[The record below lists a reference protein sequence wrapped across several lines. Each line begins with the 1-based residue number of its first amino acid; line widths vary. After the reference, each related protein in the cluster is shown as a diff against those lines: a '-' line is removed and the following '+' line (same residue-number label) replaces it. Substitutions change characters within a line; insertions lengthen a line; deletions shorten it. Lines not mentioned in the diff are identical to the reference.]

1 MTHEVAATS
10 TQVVMGYS
18 FWIATGIFLIAYAVI
33 VSEKIH
39 KTIIAIFGAGLML
52 VLKILEQHEAFHV
65 EEFGID
71 WNVIFLLISMMV
83 IINLMRPTGV
93 FEYIAIKSA
102 KLGKGEPFRIMV
114 IFAVVTAVL
123 SALLDNVTTVLLIV
137 PVTILIADAL
147 QVDAMPYLLSCAMA
161 SNIGGTATLIGDP
174 PNIMIAS
181 KAQLNFMDFIYHLA
195 PVVIVIMVFYVLAI
209 KLIWG
214 KKLKTKDELK
224 TRIMAMSENEAI
236 KDPVMLKKS
245 LFVLALVL
253 TGFVF
258 HGVLHFQPATV
269 ALFGAGLLLL
279 LSKTHEPHHILAD
292 VEWPTIFF
300 FMGLF
305 IIIGGVVKVGL
316 IKWMSVQVLEIT
328 QGNMFATSMVVMW
341 FSAFASAF
349 IDNIPY
355 VATMNPLI
363 VDMAKQLWPDL
374 SGLSLLHHADLM
386 PLWWSLALRRLPR
399 RKRNGNRRIR
409 KCYCSR
415 NVGETRQTDIVREV
429 HALRNADDDHDCGYC
444 NNICLAE
451 ILCTEDIASH
461 TQRNEKRAGGRECHS
476 PFLLFIS
483 AYTAPSG

>member
-1 MTHEVAATS
+1 MHETAAAS
-10 TQVVMGYS
+10 QPFVMDTA
-18 FWIATGIFLIAYAVI
+18 FWTATTIFLLAYAVI

-39 KTIIAIFGAGLML
+39 KTIVAVFGAALML
-52 VLKILEQHEAFHV
+52 VLKILQQNEAFHV
-65 EEFGID
+65 EEFGVD

-102 KLGKGEPFRIMV
+102 KLGKGEPLRILA
-114 IFAVVTAVL
+114 IFATVTAVL

-147 QVDAMPYLLSCAMA
+147 EVDALPYLISCALA

-195 PVVIVIMVFYVLAI
+195 PIVIVMMLVYLFAI

-214 KKLKTKDELK
+214 RQLKTRDELK
-224 TRIMAMSENEAI
+224 KRIMSMNEKEAI
-236 KDPVMLKKS
+236 KDPLMLKKS
-245 LFVLALVL
+245 LFVLGLVL
-253 TGFVF
+253 TGFVL
-258 HGVLHFQPATV
+258 HGTLHYQPATV

-279 LSKTHEPHHILAD
+279 LSGTHEPHHVLAE

-300 FMGLF
+300 FIGLF

-316 IKWMSVQVLEIT
+316 IKWMSVKVLEMT
-328 QGNMFATSMVVMW
+328 HGNLFATSMVVMW

-363 VDMAKQLWPDL
+363 VDMAKQLWPAHA
-374 SGLSLLHHADLM
+374 GTQLLHHVELM
-386 PLWWSLALRRLPR
+386 PLWWSLALGACLGGNGTAIGASANVIVVGMSEKLG
-399 RKRNGNRRIR
+399 KRISFAKFMFFGMPIMILTVAIATI
-409 KCYCSR
+409 Y
-415 NVGETRQTDIVREV
+415 VW
-429 HALRNADDDHDCGYC
+429 LRYYVLK
-444 NNICLAE
+444 I
-451 ILCTEDIASH
+451 
-461 TQRNEKRAGGRECHS
+461 
-476 PFLLFIS
+476 
-483 AYTAPSG
+483 

>member
-1 MTHEVAATS
+1 MTHEAAAA
-10 TQVVMGYS
+10 QPFVMDTA
-18 FWIATGIFLIAYAVI
+18 FWTATTIFLLAYAVI

-39 KTIIAIFGAGLML
+39 KTIIAIFGAALML
-52 VLKILEQHEAFHV
+52 VLKILQQHEAFHV
-65 EEFGID
+65 EEFGVD

-102 KLGKGEPFRIMV
+102 KWGKGEPFRILA
-114 IFAVVTAVL
+114 IFATVTAVL

-147 QVDAMPYLLSCAMA
+147 EVDPLPYLISCALA

-181 KAQLNFMDFIYHLA
+181 KAQLVFMDFIYNLA
-195 PVVIVIMVFYVLAI
+195 PVIIVTMVFYIFAI

-214 KKLKTKDELK
+214 RKLRTRDELK
-224 TRIMAMSENEAI
+224 QRIMNMNEREAI
-236 KDPVMLKKS
+236 KDPVMLTKS
-245 LFVLALVL
+245 LVVLGVVLA
-253 TGFVF
+253 GFVF
-258 HGVLHFQPATV
+258 HGALHFQPATI

-279 LSKTHEPHHILAD
+279 LSKTHEPHHILAE

-300 FMGLF
+300 FIGLF

-316 IKWMSVQVLEIT
+316 IKWMSIQVLELT
-328 QGNMFATSMVVMW
+328 QGNLFATSMVVMW

-374 SGLSLLHHADLM
+374 SGIQLLHHADLM
-386 PLWWSLALRRLPR
+386 PLWWSLALGACLGG
-399 RKRNGNRRIR
+399 NGTAIGASANVIVVGMSEKLGRRISFGR
-409 KCYCSR
+409 FMLYGMPMMIMT
-415 NVGETRQTDIVREV
+415 VIIATIYVW
-429 HALRNADDDHDCGYC
+429 LRYYVLK
-444 NNICLAE
+444 I
-451 ILCTEDIASH
+451 
-461 TQRNEKRAGGRECHS
+461 
-476 PFLLFIS
+476 
-483 AYTAPSG
+483 